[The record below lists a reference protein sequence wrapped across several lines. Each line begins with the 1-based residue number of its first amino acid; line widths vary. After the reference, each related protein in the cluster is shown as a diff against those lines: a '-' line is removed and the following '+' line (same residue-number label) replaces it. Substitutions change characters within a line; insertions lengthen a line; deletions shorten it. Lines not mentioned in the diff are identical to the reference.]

1 MITGTESE
9 YQPIAIYKKDNPY
22 LALTGELWV
31 VFCEYL
37 WENWPRYNGTALYF
51 DNWNKSM
58 LGCVIPLGCPRS
70 VYKSYVE
77 IRFLDS

>member
-37 WENWPRYNGTALYF
+37 WENWPRYNGTALYMA
-51 DNWNKSM
+51 D
-58 LGCVIPLGCPRS
+58 
-70 VYKSYVE
+70 E
-77 IRFLDS
+77 